1 MKKVKVLILL
11 FGMFAV
17 LYSCTKTEMN
27 IAIDQLTGA
36 IKKIK
41 KNQILS
47 STGAPLKVNNLKD
60 CFIQLLF
67 YTNILNIF

>member
-1 MKKVKVLILL
+1 
-11 FGMFAV
+11 
-17 LYSCTKTEMN
+17 MN